1 MRYSLHALYLKSKY
15 FAIHF
20 KHRHIMWQS
29 DRRTYI
35 KVSTKKQISLEKSLP
50 FDTLAR
56 ERITRRGSN
65 PINASLYLT
74 TQTECLLFKQH
85 PNDFIH
91 TARDLWMQYVYITK
105 FTCKIFTVDHVKVMG
120 IVPTSMMIH
129 RLGNFV
135 HTFYLLCRLGPAFHA
150 FWS

>member
-91 TARDLWMQYVYITK
+91 TARDLWSSQNLLARYLRLTTLKWWGSCPHRWWYIDLVTLFTHFIYYV
-105 FTCKIFTVDHVKVMG
+105 D
-120 IVPTSMMIH
+120 
-129 RLGNFV
+129 
-135 HTFYLLCRLGPAFHA
+135 
-150 FWS
+150 